1 MLSWS
6 FDNMEFGIIVAL
18 LVGIVFFLYGL
29 ENLSHEI
36 QMVARERI
44 KKVIGLATKNRWV
57 GAVVGAIATA
67 SIQSSSAFTAIV
79 ISFVDSSLITF
90 RQAVPL
96 IIGANVG
103 TTITAQLIAL
113 NIEELG
119 PLLIL
124 LGFVV
129 ALVRKYRIIGKS
141 IFYLGFILFAMSLI
155 SSAVQPLKSEGWM
168 YQPWANNIISGL
180 VAGIFITILAQS
192 SSVTTGLAVIFAEQG
207 LISLP
212 VAVATVIGA
221 NIGTTSTAAIVAAR
235 MDEYGKRT
243 AYSHILYN
251 VIGAAA
257 VMLVFNYFIIFVES
271 FGMSPGHM
279 VANAHTLFNVL
290 SAIVFLVF
298 FDWFIR
304 IVEFVQ
310 PAKKEEIV
318 FETKYITEEPPA
330 DTPTAL
336 SLSKKEI
343 QNIARATNE
352 LFSSIRLILVEN
364 KDEIKHAKKLE
375 EYSDFL
381 NKRISHYLFELSKRK
396 MSKYEAEEL
405 SFQIRLSNSYEQLAD
420 TAMNFIESVEY
431 MEEIGISLS
440 PTSKYYLDILF
451 KRMNEMV
458 GMLVEERKF
467 DRKRLRKIKKNSKEI
482 EKYISKYYR
491 ENVREIAKEFEGL
504 HIGAVFTEILAN
516 VEACS
521 EKIITVA
528 EILYSAQPKTKE
540 L

>member
-1 MLSWS
+1 
-6 FDNMEFGIIVAL
+6 MEFGVVVAL
-18 LVGIVFFLYGL
+18 LVGIVLFLYGL
-29 ENLSHEI
+29 ENLSNEI

-44 KKVIGLATKNRWV
+44 KRIISGATKNRWV

-79 ISFVDSSLITF
+79 ISFVDSSLMTF

-96 IIGANVG
+96 IIGANIG

-119 PLLIL
+119 PSLIL
-124 LGFVV
+124 LGFAV

-155 SSAVQPLKSEGWM
+155 SSAIQPLKSEGWM
-168 YQPWANNIISGL
+168 NQPWANNIISG
-180 VAGIFITILAQS
+180 VIAGIIITIIAQS

-212 VAVATVIGA
+212 VAVAAVVGA
-221 NIGTTSTAAIVAAR
+221 NIGTTSTAAIVATR
-235 MDEYGKRT
+235 VDEYGKRT

-251 VIGAAA
+251 IVGAAI
-257 VMLVFNYFIIFVES
+257 VLLVFNYFMMAVES

-279 VANAHTLFNVL
+279 VANAHTLFNVI
-290 SAIVFLVF
+290 SAVMFLIF
-298 FDWFIR
+298 FNWFVGA
-304 IVEFVQ
+304 VEVLQ

-318 FETKYITEEPPA
+318 FETKYITEEPPR
-330 DTPTAL
+330 DTTTAL

-343 QNIARATNE
+343 QNLARAMNE
-352 LFSSIRLILVEN
+352 LFSCVKLILVEE
-364 KDEIKHAKKLE
+364 KDEMKHARKLE

-381 NKRISHYLFELSKRK
+381 NKKISQHLFAVSKRK
-396 MSKYEAEEL
+396 MSKREAEEV

-420 TAMNFIESVEY
+420 TAMNFIEVAEY
-431 MEEIGISLS
+431 MKETGLSLS
-440 PTSKYYLDILF
+440 PTSKYYLNILLD
-451 KRMNEMV
+451 RMNGMV
-458 GMLVEERKF
+458 GMLVEKRKF
-467 DRKRLRKIKKNSKEI
+467 GRKELGRIKENANEI

-504 HIGAVFTEILAN
+504 HMGAIFTEILAN

-521 EKIITVA
+521 EKVITVA
-528 EILYSAQPKTKE
+528 ELLYSAAPETKE